1 MVPDWF
7 VICAAVTAFSLTGFA
22 VVAALWL
29 RRLRESVSAAL
40 TESANQQI
48 RTAQRL
54 SDAMDTIQKQQR
66 QHEQQVHTLAQ
77 AGLRLRQE
85 LVNVSNRL
93 DHSQQ
98 ADTPSRSDQTIH

>member
-22 VVAALWL
+22 VVAIMWL
-29 RRLRESVSAAL
+29 RRLRENVSAAL
-40 TESANQQI
+40 TESANQQV

-66 QHEQQVHTLAQ
+66 QYEQQIHTLAQ
-77 AGLRLRQE
+77 AGLRLRQ
-85 LVNVSNRL
+85 
-93 DHSQQ
+93 
-98 ADTPSRSDQTIH
+98 